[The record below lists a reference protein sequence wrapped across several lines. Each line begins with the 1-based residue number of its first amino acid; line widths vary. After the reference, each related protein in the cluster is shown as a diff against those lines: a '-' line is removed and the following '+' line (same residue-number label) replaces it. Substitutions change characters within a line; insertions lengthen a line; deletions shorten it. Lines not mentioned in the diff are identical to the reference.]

1 MEQALTNLEATLVK
15 YQTEVNAD
23 LENFRL
29 YSEHLS
35 SAMQANFILSI
46 IVSFLVGVIVLAIAK
61 SYYSPKKALDAV
73 AHLSLKVSSL
83 ESEIASLK
91 SIIESMNTDAVTDF
105 PIEDAEYD
113 LIV

>member
-1 MEQALTNLEATLVK
+1 MEQALSNLEATLVK

-23 LENFRL
+23 LENFKL

-35 SAMQANFILSI
+35 SAMQSNFILGI
-46 IVSFLVGVIVLAIAK
+46 IVSFLVGVIVLTIVK

-73 AHLSLKVSSL
+73 AQLGLKVSSL

-91 SIIESMNTDAVTDF
+91 SIIESMNTDTASDF
-105 PIEDAEYD
+105 SIDDAEYD
-113 LIV
+113 IVG